1 MSYPNYATHYLDSD
15 GFVRPFEGVFDNS
28 ELIQELDAQ
37 VENLSKGHKYQ
48 HDQIEELEEKVEK
61 IELKGAI
68 NTALKVFKVV
78 VIDIL
83 GKFIFPFALRE
94 TETQSVVREGEST
107 EPSQPEPLYAYSGDN
122 LDDYLTHLEK
132 WTYDVSVAFTNHD
145 ERALQIKVA

>member
-1 MSYPNYATHYLDSD
+1 MSYPNYATHYLTAD
-15 GFVRPFEGVFDNS
+15 GFVRPFDGIFDNGD
-28 ELIQELDAQ
+28 LIRDLDAQ
-37 VENLSKGHKYQ
+37 VENLTKGHKYQ

-94 TETQSVVREGEST
+94 GEST

-132 WTYDVSVAFTNHD
+132 WTYDVCVAFGNHD
-145 ERALQIKVA
+145 ERALQMLDSIDVLTKK